1 MQQASLPP
9 QGLSRRRMVMALPL
23 LGGAVWGGGASAGA
37 RVVSERSS
45 RPLMGTQVDMAVEG
59 VDGPQLRRAMDRAY
73 AEMLRLEALMSRYQP
88 RSVVSRINLAA
99 GVTPVMV
106 PAEVMAEVR
115 RRWESPMMEALTWKG
130 KIESYAKI
138 KAVKKAAVAEVNST
152 VPGPV

>member
-99 GVTPVMV
+99 GIVPVAV
-106 PAEVMAEVR
+106 PPEVMA
-115 RRWESPMMEALTWKG
+115 
-130 KIESYAKI
+130 
-138 KAVKKAAVAEVNST
+138 
-152 VPGPV
+152 